1 MQNALY
7 GVWPSRKCTV
17 PEISLSLFSVHRED
31 ELPHCLALLPRS
43 RKNLYGNS
51 MLHRLSAVQCPRNC
65 SLLYVRRTL
74 TATLYQEGQGCHEFV
89 ISFSGPAQ
97 GRQEF
102 WGLMIHLGEPPPCQL
117 VSLPGRTFPPLCSL
131 VAALQP
137 PYYVCRE
144 IVTSWPAVFWEFF
157 LSLPTA
163 EEHFPTLRHLPPPS
177 GLSQLSKSQHRVN
190 PKQETGAKL
199 PIACAGTAKY
209 SYRTAA
215 EPSEGCCRRK
225 DANMFFRTNCTSQFP
240 CSMLLLTP
248 C

>member
-102 WGLMIHLGEPPPCQL
+102 WGAYDSLMRTSALPARLTSWANFPALVLLG
-117 VSLPGRTFPPLCSL
+117 CS
-131 VAALQP
+131 VAASIL
-137 PYYVCRE
+137 C
-144 IVTSWPAVFWEFF
+144 
-157 LSLPTA
+157 LP
-163 EEHFPTLRHLPPPS
+163 
-177 GLSQLSKSQHRVN
+177 
-190 PKQETGAKL
+190 
-199 PIACAGTAKY
+199 
-209 SYRTAA
+209 
-215 EPSEGCCRRK
+215 
-225 DANMFFRTNCTSQFP
+225 
-240 CSMLLLTP
+240 
-248 C
+248 